1 MMLARYSLLGVCVTV
16 ISIALSLFA
25 LTPHV
30 PAQEPSAP
38 ADIDSLSRQ
47 IAGDSGSSLDRAQ
60 RLITWINTSFDWK
73 ATDYQQR
80 TIEQIIER
88 RGGNCAEL
96 SRVLERLLKPA
107 GIRYRW
113 VSEINI
119 HPYTPGRQ
127 QRAEARV
134 AANGNRSSVFGLR
147 HNDHRWLEVF
157 DDAAG
162 QWVPADPSIGIAGV
176 EAWIKFRM
184 GLANRPQPQV
194 PAVAEI
200 LKDMIVPFAVI
211 ARSESGL
218 GEDRS
223 EFYLV
228 EQFNRTYGGRLA
240 SLPAWRD
247 WTAGVREL
255 SQSAARAFRG
265 DVNLHDSNDKIARLA
280 ETYEALRQQ
289 ARHMGIQ

>member
-1 MMLARYSLLGVCVTV
+1 MMPARYSLLGVSVTA
-16 ISIALSLFA
+16 ILIALSLLA
-25 LTPHV
+25 LTAHA
-30 PAQEPSAP
+30 PAQERTAP
-38 ADIDSLSRQ
+38 ADIDSLSRH
-47 IAGDSGSSLDRAQ
+47 IAGDSGKSLERAQ

-80 TIEQIIER
+80 TVEQIIER

-119 HPYTPGRQ
+119 HPYTPRRQ
-127 QRAEARV
+127 KTAEDMV
-134 AANGNRSSVFGLR
+134 AKNGNRMSVFGLR
-147 HNDHRWLEVF
+147 HNDHRWLEIY

-194 PAVAEI
+194 PAVAQI
-200 LKDMIVPFAVI
+200 VKDMIVPFAVI
-211 ARSESGL
+211 ARPPG
-218 GEDRS
+218 GPAEDRS

-228 EQFNRTYGGRLA
+228 QEFNRTYGGRLA

-247 WTAGVREL
+247 WTASVREL
-255 SQSAARAFRG
+255 SQSAAAAFRG
-265 DVNLHDSNDKIARLA
+265 DVNLHHSNEKIARLA
-280 ETYEALRQQ
+280 ETYEALQKQ
-289 ARHMGIQ
+289 AKQSGIE